1 MRKYIIEDQGRK
13 NMKKHFLVIVVLFL
27 FVFSSFPVAFGYN
40 LRRSNA
46 EPIVKSVN
54 FNSYLIS
61 EITRNS
67 QHTSLD
73 DISETNIVVSNQI
86 DTFKETLKPFEGP
99 MDSPW
104 PMYCHD
110 VRHTGRSPYSTADNN
125 GYEKWRIRTDGWA
138 DGSPVIDNDGI
149 IYIGAKKLYAVYP
162 NGTKKWEYDI
172 PHRIEH
178 APAIDENGIIY
189 FGTVEAIPNY
199 LYAIYSNNGTLKWK
213 YKAGNDIHGSPA
225 IGKDGTIYFGKDESG
240 SPPYSGYIIALYPD
254 GTEKWR
260 YKTNHFIYS
269 SPAIGE
275 DGTIYCGS
283 HDTYLYALSP
293 DNGTLK
299 WKYKT
304 GDWVGR
310 GPSVADDGTVYFGS
324 WDGYLY
330 AVYPNGTL
338 KWKTGSYL
346 AGTTPIT
353 GNDGTIYV
361 GNNNLYAI
369 YPENGT
375 IKWSFKLEE
384 NEDIRGSNPCI
395 SADGTIYFGTHIRDY
410 YGGEIIAV
418 NPDGTEKW
426 RKMIADAWVDSAPA
440 IGEDGTVYI
449 GSTWKPS
456 DGFLHA
462 FGYPGPNPLA
472 PDINGPTTGKPGTP
486 YTYSFTSID
495 PDGDEVSYYIDW
507 DDGHITDWTGFQPS
521 GNSYSESHTW
531 TTKGTYT
538 IRAKAKDTD
547 GYESDWGTLEVTI
560 PRDKAINNVLLWRLI
575 GQFPILQKL
584 MLYLIKFT

>member
-1 MRKYIIEDQGRK
+1 MKNHLLAFGIILLL
-13 NMKKHFLVIVVLFL
+13 LV
-27 FVFSSFPVAFGYN
+27 SSFVCVSKPV
-40 LRRSNA
+40 
-46 EPIVKSVN
+46 E
-54 FNSYLIS
+54 
-61 EITRNS
+61 
-67 QHTSLD
+67 
-73 DISETNIVVSNQI
+73 
-86 DTFKETLKPFEGP
+86 FKEESTIDGP
-99 MDSPW
+99 MDSAW

-110 VRHTGRSPYSTADNN
+110 MRHTGRSPYTTSENI

-172 PHRIEH
+172 PHKIDH

-189 FGTVEAIPNY
+189 FGTIEAIPNY
-199 LYAIYSNNGTLKWK
+199 LYAIYINNVTLKWK
-213 YKAGNDIHGSPA
+213 YNIGGDDIWSSPVIGN
-225 IGKDGTIYFGKDESG
+225 DGTIYFGTG
-240 SPPYSGYIIALYPD
+240 GGYPWYGHINAVYPN
-254 GTEKWR
+254 GTLRWR
-260 YKTNHFIYS
+260 YKTGHKVYS
-269 SPAIGE
+269 SPAISD
-275 DGTIYCGS
+275 DGIVFCGS
-283 HDTYLYALSP
+283 HDGNLYALFP
-293 DNGTLK
+293 NNGTLK

-304 GDWVGR
+304 GDWVAR
-310 GPSVADDGTVYFGS
+310 GPSIADDGTIYFGS

-338 KWKTGSYL
+338 KWKTGGYL

-353 GNDGTIYV
+353 GQDGTIYV
-361 GNNNLYAI
+361 GNKKLYAI

-418 NPDGTEKW
+418 NSDGTEKW

-462 FGYPGPNPLA
+462 FDNQGPNPSK
-472 PDINGPTTGKPGTP
+472 PDIDGPTSGKPNTP

-495 PDGDEVSYYIDW
+495 PDNDQVSYYIEW
-507 DDGHITDWTGFQPS
+507 DDGNITDWTAPKPS
-521 GNSYSESHTW
+521 GEPYTESHIW
-531 TTKGTYT
+531 DTKGTYT
-538 IRAKAKDTD
+538 IKAKAKDTD
-547 GYESDWGTLEVTI
+547 GYESDWGTLTVTM
-560 PRDKAINNVLLWRLI
+560 PRDKSTDNMLLLRILERFPLLQRLSFVWRSFI
-575 GQFPILQKL
+575 
-584 MLYLIKFT
+584 